1 MPRRW
6 SITLRSSVLLGIVV
20 FAGFSLGGCD
30 ALDFLAGILRLSKS
44 NEARAQQ
51 DGVVETF
58 QIRAATFRISSRV
71 ILEIGTNVEIKDQVT
86 IYKQVEG
93 NMSFTLSDGSQRTF
107 VVVPEDI
114 IIERPGLGLVTFIR
128 EQ

>member
-1 MPRRW
+1 
-6 SITLRSSVLLGIVV
+6 VV
-20 FAGFSLGGCD
+20 FAGLSLGGCD
-30 ALDFLAGILRLSKS
+30 ALDFLASILRINKS

-58 QIRAATFRISSRV
+58 QIRAATFRISSRA

-86 IYKQVEG
+86 IYKQVDG

>member
-20 FAGFSLGGCD
+20 FAGLSLGGCD
-30 ALDFLAGILRLSKS
+30 ALDFLASILRINKS

-58 QIRAATFRISSRV
+58 QIRAATFRISSRA

-86 IYKQVEG
+86 IYKQVDG